1 MNSPGKEV
9 RLSRLF
15 DKKSGKVVII
25 TMDHA
30 IAHGVLPGIRDTND
44 VIEKIVAGR
53 PNAMTIHKGLA
64 SKYYRKLI
72 EGNTC
77 LICKLSGFSPYNPS
91 LDTQF
96 TEVKE
101 AIKLGADAVAYGAST
116 GDTRQ
121 DDMLKT
127 IGHLARECDE
137 YGMPLTVHI
146 YPKGNLIK
154 KEDYYKVENIM
165 YAARAAAELGADIV
179 KTWYTGSPDTFRQ
192 VVEACP
198 VPVVIAG
205 GPHSEN
211 PIQFFTMVRGALDGG
226 ASGVAIGRNVWGSK
240 NPTLMVKA
248 LKMIVHENKN
258 VQETMSEIK
267 LE

>member
-15 DKKSGKVVII
+15 DKKSRRVVIV

-30 IAHGVLPGIRDTND
+30 IAHGVLPGIRNTGDTID
-44 VIEKIVAGR
+44 KIVAGR
-53 PNAMTIHKGLA
+53 PNAMTIHKGLT
-64 SKYYRKLI
+64 SKYYSKLI
-72 EGNTC
+72 EGEIC

-179 KTWYTGSPDTFRQ
+179 KTWYTGSSDTFRQ

-205 GPHSEN
+205 GPPSESVN
-211 PIQFFTMVRGALDGG
+211 QFLTMVRGAVDGG

-248 LKMIVHENKN
+248 LRMIVHENRG
-258 VQETMSEIK
+258 VQETISELG